1 MRYPTTP
8 DLTINEGDR
17 VRSFDFPGVA
27 EAYVEGTVVNLE
39 WHEGC
44 NRYKIRVERRVWE
57 GVEHIIPHPHD
68 YVYPPVNG
76 TATSFG
82 GVCRGVQRI
91 EE

>member
-1 MRYPTTP
+1 MRYPATP

-17 VRSFDFPGVA
+17 VRSFDFFNNEGN
-27 EAYVEGTVVNLE
+27 YVEGIVMALQ